1 MKLFQKVIMASENV
15 QSLVRSGKFMEEDA
29 PAPVSTGACVVAGD
43 LVDHA
48 VYDGIKDF
56 NVRELTAPAAQ
67 TDSVVLVDYV
77 GVSEVDVVGVNYRV
91 GSKVWGY
98 DAPAGTV
105 VRYRIPERQDMFW
118 LGADNFTTAPTVGQF
133 AAPTA
138 NDTRLTPGA
147 SEVEGAFNVKIEDEA
162 DIITG
167 MVNNGKKYLCTVV
180 SVV

>member
-15 QSLVRSGKFMEEDA
+15 QSYVRSGKFMSEDE
-29 PAPVSTGACVVAGD
+29 PAAVSTGACVVAGD

-48 VYDGIKDF
+48 VYADTKDF

-67 TDSVVLVDYV
+67 TDKVVFVDYV

-91 GSKVWGY
+91 GDKTWGY

-105 VRYRIPERQDMFW
+105 VRYRMPQIGDMFW
-118 LGADNFTTAPTVGQF
+118 LGADNFVAAPTVGQF

-138 NDTRLTPGA
+138 SDTRMTASGA
-147 SEVEGAFNVKIEDEA
+147 EVEGATNLKIEDEA

-180 SVV
+180 SVA